1 MLLVRG
7 GTGEVEWRSD
17 SLGKMLYGRARGSA
31 GARVGEGAGGRARES
46 RAPALVR
53 SRRRWK
59 NQADVAKVLD
69 APWRA
74 QRVLP
79 VIMSRAGRLSRPVD
93 ERESSCATRI
103 AHDLRSED
111 QVWRYVST
119 ALIRALTCASPPYR
133 VKCIAY

>member
-1 MLLVRG
+1 MPADFCPICV
-7 GTGEVEWRSD
+7 VH
-17 SLGKMLYGRARGSA
+17 APA
-31 GARVGEGAGGRARES
+31 ES

-53 SRRRWK
+53 SRRRCK

-79 VIMSRAGRLSRPVD
+79 VIVSRAGRLSRPVD
-93 ERESSCATRI
+93 ERESNCATRI

-119 ALIRALTCASPPYR
+119 ALIRALESSLQSQVHSVLTYFALCALPL
-133 VKCIAY
+133 